1 MPREYGHDEIVTDI
15 DKALIDII
23 NEVLSDLHQ
32 NKNLQNDIIFL
43 SKIEQLKN
51 LLKDNRYELIRRINR
66 SPAEG
71 VKERPDIELFGGYI
85 VIEVKTKDNELK
97 GGEEQLKNYISKYYR
112 DVAKLGIVTTGLKWV
127 IYNWDGKDLR
137 YAGTYIGNENEY
149 IAGSIYNAIINSKN
163 IYVALYDLIKFV
175 LIQSGAYRLVPGP
188 DNIFRAFYPVI
199 TYINNLTEIIKNRI
213 TETALYQ
220 SYREILLRI
229 YRGRDIKE
237 EDLIRLFATH
247 TLLQMIANV
256 VLAGAFGELESAITE
271 PLKACSGE
279 LLKFDITIPHLMWWR
294 GVSDDTIK
302 GICEDIFSRALLFNW
317 KSPIVEDVF
326 SHLYEDFV
334 ERALR
339 HKIGE
344 YYTPWWL
351 IEFMIKHMKERFNV
365 SFSNKLILD
374 PACGSGR
381 FLVAAFREKINEEK
395 EGDIE
400 KAYYSVVGLDILPLA
415 VTLARAELMIAYY
428 RAIGKPPPGTPL
440 IFWGDFLSSE
450 IGLRAE
456 LVREFENISKA
467 LAIYTKQEI
476 VDKLFKFEKYEL
488 LELLAS
494 LEYRLASIL
503 ERLAYARRSGQVST
517 VINELRR
524 EVEMTRPI
532 NSIDNAVSLIIKR
545 VLNDDILNQVLDL
558 IDKYGNEIWAIPIV
572 SNLFVDLL
580 GKVKPDIVL
589 TNPPWILLSQLPE
602 SEWGKKVRGIIN
614 NLINKYRSSISG
626 ISRTGMSGDISA
638 IFLHVILKIL
648 EREGY
653 VGIVMPASQSYW
665 PNTPTYVG
673 RLLTYAVLIDSGAN
687 VKGDSIFVGDVFG
700 HGDLASVFII
710 KVSKRN
716 K

>member
-1 MPREYGHDEIVTDI
+1 
-15 DKALIDII
+15 
-23 NEVLSDLHQ
+23 
-32 NKNLQNDIIFL
+32 
-43 SKIEQLKN
+43 
-51 LLKDNRYELIRRINR
+51 
-66 SPAEG
+66 
-71 VKERPDIELFGGYI
+71 
-85 VIEVKTKDNELK
+85 
-97 GGEEQLKNYISKYYR
+97 
-112 DVAKLGIVTTGLKWV
+112 
-127 IYNWDGKDLR
+127 
-137 YAGTYIGNENEY
+137 
-149 IAGSIYNAIINSKN
+149 
-163 IYVALYDLIKFV
+163 
-175 LIQSGAYRLVPGP
+175 
-188 DNIFRAFYPVI
+188 
-199 TYINNLTEIIKNRI
+199 
-213 TETALYQ
+213 
-220 SYREILLRI
+220 
-229 YRGRDIKE
+229 
-237 EDLIRLFATH
+237 
-247 TLLQMIANV
+247 
-256 VLAGAFGELESAITE
+256 
-271 PLKACSGE
+271 
-279 LLKFDITIPHLMWWR
+279 
-294 GVSDDTIK
+294 
-302 GICEDIFSRALLFNW
+302 
-317 KSPIVEDVF
+317 
-326 SHLYEDFV
+326 
-334 ERALR
+334 
-339 HKIGE
+339 
-344 YYTPWWL
+344 
-351 IEFMIKHMKERFNV
+351 MKERFNV

-428 RAIGKPPPGTPL
+428 RATGKLPPGTPL

-687 VKGDSIFVGDVFG
+687 VRGDSIFVGDVFG